1 MIVAWC
7 VHESRCSH
15 RMPACATRRYA
26 HCSGTASRL
35 RQALLSQLGN
45 AGRGA
50 QARPWQFYIALDAQ
64 PGARHDPP
72 SSTRATALVSMRS
85 GGRLPRHQAA
95 MLSTIFPRL
104 CGAPPSIS
112 WALRASSSGSTV
124 PTFVTNFPLSN
135 SSETSFS
142 RAVVTST

>member
-1 MIVAWC
+1 M
-7 VHESRCSH
+7 
-15 RMPACATRRYA
+15 
-26 HCSGTASRL
+26 GRL
-35 RQALLSQLGN
+35 RGGDKLYSVNWGMLGAVHKLGQGSFILRSMLSLEP
-45 AGRGA
+45 AT
-50 QARPWQFYIALDAQ
+50 
-64 PGARHDPP
+64 DPP
-72 SSTRATALVSMRS
+72 SSTRVTALVSMRS